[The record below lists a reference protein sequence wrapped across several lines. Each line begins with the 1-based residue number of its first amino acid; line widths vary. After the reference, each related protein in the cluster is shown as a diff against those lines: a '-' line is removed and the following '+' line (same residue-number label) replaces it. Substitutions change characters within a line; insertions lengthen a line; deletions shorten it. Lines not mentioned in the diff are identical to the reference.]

1 MSRLLEQNFL
11 SSQLQ
16 KIRLSASYEPLAPL
30 QLNRHKA
37 STAHEPVEL

>member
-16 KIRLSASYEPLAPL
+16 KIRLSASYEPLAPQQQQAQGL
-30 QLNRHKA
+30 YC
-37 STAHEPVEL
+37 S